1 LVSVEKLESHELLDI
16 NRILL
21 QLMEAGCETLHF
33 EIHKFMDSVW
43 IKEELP

>member
-1 LVSVEKLESHELLDI
+1 
-16 NRILL
+16 
-21 QLMEAGCETLHF
+21 MEAGCETLHF